1 MEDILQNQA
10 DNIEEEIIQ
19 IMDSILEEEP
29 DFIAIHE
36 DEFKVKIDPQ
46 VLKMTKLTTEIV
58 HELMWSLGRPGA
70 VSDLT
75 LMTQIEDAAKLTKE
89 VLDSLPELEEEE

>member
-1 MEDILQNQA
+1 
-10 DNIEEEIIQ
+10 
-19 IMDSILEEEP
+19 MDSILDEEP
-29 DFIAIHE
+29 DFVSIHE
-36 DEFKVKIDPQ
+36 DDSMARIDPQ

-70 VSDLT
+70 LSDLT

>member
-1 MEDILQNQA
+1 
-10 DNIEEEIIQ
+10 
-19 IMDSILEEEP
+19 
-29 DFIAIHE
+29 
-36 DEFKVKIDPQ
+36 
-46 VLKMTKLTTEIV
+46 
-58 HELMWSLGRPGA
+58 MWSLGRPGA